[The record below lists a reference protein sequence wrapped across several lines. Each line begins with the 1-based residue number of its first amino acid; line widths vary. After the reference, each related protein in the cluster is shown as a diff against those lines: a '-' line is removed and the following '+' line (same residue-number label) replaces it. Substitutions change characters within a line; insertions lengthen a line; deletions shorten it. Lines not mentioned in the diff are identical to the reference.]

1 MKKLLLIFLLFVS
14 TASFAEEDLNLKSQ
28 MLDEQIL
35 RLTKE
40 RDKKWED
47 LKQCEHNTQGF
58 KIAGITTLV
67 ATGIGVWGNIEL
79 SKKLKEK
86 KEDTR
91 SNTNGGLKED
101 TRPEEQKISDECKM
115 FCETDREAASGIGC
129 PC

>member
-1 MKKLLLIFLLFVS
+1 MKKLFLIFLLFVS

-86 KEDTR
+86 KEDTHT
-91 SNTNGGLKED
+91 NTGGGPKED
-101 TRPEEQKISDECKM
+101 TRSEEQKISDECEM
-115 FCETDREAASGIGC
+115 FCKDDAEGAIGMGC